1 MRRVSSAP
9 NLHHNTKSVH
19 HSTSSDKLDKANSHS
34 QKRMKVQSVSD
45 LANLMANTLIE
56 NKMVQYSQLMST
68 SKGVA
73 SAVCFEAE
81 ASKAA
86 PAIEEELASCL
97 SSPLMEEGD
106 PLLELDIVDA
116 NTNVVVPFKRPK
128 RRVLTRWDVPSR
140 IAKRV

>member
-9 NLHHNTKSVH
+9 NLHKNTKSVH
-19 HSTSSDKLDKANSHS
+19 HSTSSDKLDKANYH
-34 QKRMKVQSVSD
+34 KKMKVQSVSD

-56 NKMVQYSQLMST
+56 NKLVQYSQLMST
-68 SKGVA
+68 NKGVA

-81 ASKAA
+81 TSKAA

-97 SSPLMEEGD
+97 SSPLMEEGEF
-106 PLLELDIVDA
+106 LLELDVVDA
-116 NTNVVVPFKRPK
+116 DTNVVVPFKRPK